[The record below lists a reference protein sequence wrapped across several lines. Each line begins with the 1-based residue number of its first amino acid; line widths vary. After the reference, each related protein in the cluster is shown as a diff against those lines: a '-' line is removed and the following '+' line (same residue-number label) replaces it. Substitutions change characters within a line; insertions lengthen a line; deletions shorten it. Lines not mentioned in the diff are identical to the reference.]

1 MEWNGIEWG
10 GTDNLPH
17 FFLLILRAFESF
29 FGAVEF
35 NSGVEVRSYALPIFQ
50 MKLQTVYALYFGRT
64 SQSPTATLIPLIPAQ
79 SSLGADILVYWIG
92 KIVRTCAPGVR
103 SLKIFVKV
111 I

>member
-29 FGAVEF
+29 FFFFFWGGGGAVEF
-35 NSGVEVRSYALPIFQ
+35 NSGVEVRSYALPVFQ

-64 SQSPTATLIPLIPAQ
+64 LNP
-79 SSLGADILVYWIG
+79 
-92 KIVRTCAPGVR
+92 R
-103 SLKIFVKV
+103 
-111 I
+111 